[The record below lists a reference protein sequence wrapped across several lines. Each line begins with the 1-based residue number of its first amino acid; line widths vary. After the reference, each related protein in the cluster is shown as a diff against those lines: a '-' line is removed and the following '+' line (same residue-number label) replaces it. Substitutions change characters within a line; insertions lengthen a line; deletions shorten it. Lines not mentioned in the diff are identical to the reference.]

1 MSRLCGCSDNG
12 GYYFLFSSRST
23 RFIEPYQRLKSR
35 YAISKPLRKGSRSP
49 EQPINRISRDC
60 RPLLRPDSPA
70 YSSRQ
75 YCQWHC
81 RGAEHRQ
88 KFPRRDSTQRLVYF
102 FPLSIFFHFSFF
114 FLFAF
119 TVCRIPRGCKNHRGL
134 RTPRSTHPL
143 VQRYSTSRIELINRI
158 SREYWLPRI
167 HKRDTPTHLFPLPP
181 VHTWN
186 RSQCV
191 PYMVAVS
198 FHISISICA
207 YSSAHRLNWPF
218 QKASESISRE
228 IALPPKEIPVSKRP
242 SKRRRRVPSF
252 SSYSNSLIV
261 LFYFLNR
268 RRNFRLWHFTRWAS
282 SASWRIWCN

>member
-114 FLFAF
+114 FFFYSRLPFAGF
-119 TVCRIPRGCKNHRGL
+119 REGARTVGGCECRDQRIPWYNGIR
-134 RTPRSTHPL
+134 PL
-143 VQRYSTSRIELINRI
+143 G
-158 SREYWLPRI
+158 
-167 HKRDTPTHLFPLPP
+167 
-181 VHTWN
+181 
-186 RSQCV
+186 
-191 PYMVAVS
+191 
-198 FHISISICA
+198 
-207 YSSAHRLNWPF
+207 
-218 QKASESISRE
+218 
-228 IALPPKEIPVSKRP
+228 
-242 SKRRRRVPSF
+242 
-252 SSYSNSLIV
+252 
-261 LFYFLNR
+261 
-268 RRNFRLWHFTRWAS
+268 
-282 SASWRIWCN
+282 